1 MESTLHYKVSRR
13 KSGCR
18 TPPTRRPSFRGRCTE
33 VAAPISFTDA
43 PPQQLP
49 ARRHRVKVGFVT
61 LGCDKNTVDSERYLA
76 QLADRG
82 AEYTADLTEAEVI
95 VVNTCGFIDAAKK
108 ESLDAIIQAGDL
120 KRGGSCQ
127 AVVAVGCMV
136 QRHKDELVEALPEV
150 DLFLG
155 ASEMDRLL
163 PELLARGLI
172 DDEPVVHPGVR
183 LFTGEVPHIR
193 YLKVSE
199 GCDHGCA
206 FCAIPLMRGKHRSF
220 ALDEVIRDAQLLE
233 AQGAREVN
241 LVAQD
246 LAHYGRDRRDGFTL
260 PELLEALVKETD
272 IPWLRMLYLYSSGI
286 TPRLLEVMA
295 RESRILP
302 YLDMPMQHAS
312 DAVLARMR
320 RPERQRTIRDRVRQ
334 VRDVVPDLAI
344 RTTCIVGFPGE
355 TDDDFAQL
363 MAFLEEIQFERVGA
377 FTYSPQEGTHAAD
390 MVDDVPESVK
400 RDRLERLMDLQRQ
413 VTAERYERFIGRTA
427 RTMIDRVAD
436 GEAHGRTVWQADD
449 VDGIAY
455 VHGAESL
462 SPGTIVDA
470 VVEGVEDDVDFRAT
484 FLRVVDATARRAV
497 PRTRSLPV
505 VATTIGSFG
514 R

>member
-1 MESTLHYKVSRR
+1 MK
-13 KSGCR
+13 
-18 TPPTRRPSFRGRCTE
+18 
-33 VAAPISFTDA
+33 I
-43 PPQQLP
+43 
-49 ARRHRVKVGFVT
+49 GFIT

-82 AEYTADLTEAEVI
+82 AEYTDDLADAEVI
-95 VVNTCGFIDAAKK
+95 VINTCGFIDAAKK
-108 ESLDAIIQAGDL
+108 ESLDAIVEAGRMKDDG
-120 KRGGSCQ
+120 RCQ

-136 QRHKDELVEALPEV
+136 QRHKSELAEALPEV

-155 ASEMDRLL
+155 SSEMDRLL
-163 PELLARGLI
+163 PELEARGLI
-172 DDEPVVHPGVR
+172 DDQPVAHPGVR
-183 LFTGEVPHIR
+183 LFTGDVPHIR
-193 YLKVSE
+193 YLKISE

-220 ALDEVIRDAQLLE
+220 ALDEVIREAQLLE
-233 AQGAREVN
+233 VQGAREVN

-260 PELLEALVKETD
+260 PELLEQLVRSTS

-286 TPRLLEVMA
+286 TSRLLEVMA
-295 RESRILP
+295 REPRILP

-320 RPERQRTIRDRVRQ
+320 RPERQRTIRDRVRS
-334 VRDVVPDLAI
+334 VREVVPDLAI

-377 FTYSPQEGTHAAD
+377 FTYSPQEGTRAAE
-390 MVDDVPESVK
+390 MRDDVPESVK
-400 RDRLERLMDLQRQ
+400 RERLERGMELQRQ
-413 VTAERYERFIGRTA
+413 ITAERYERFLGCTV
-427 RTMIDRVAD
+427 RTMVDRIVD
-436 GEAHGRTVWQADD
+436 GEAQARTVWQADD

-455 VHGAESL
+455 LQGAESL
-462 SPGTIVDA
+462 APGTIVDA
-470 VVEGVEDDVDFRAT
+470 VIEGVEDDVDFRAT
-484 FLRVVDATARRAV
+484 VLRVADAPTVARALRSRA
-497 PRTRSLPV
+497 LPV
-505 VATTIGSFG
+505 ISTTIGSFG

>member
-1 MESTLHYKVSRR
+1 MKL
-13 KSGCR
+13 
-18 TPPTRRPSFRGRCTE
+18 
-33 VAAPISFTDA
+33 
-43 PPQQLP
+43 
-49 ARRHRVKVGFVT
+49 GFIT

-82 AEYTADLTEAEVI
+82 AEYTDDLAEAEVI
-95 VVNTCGFIDAAKK
+95 VINTCGFIVAAKK
-108 ESLDAIIQAGDL
+108 ESLDAIIQAGEHKL
-120 KRGGSCQ
+120 SGVCK

-136 QRHKDELVEALPEV
+136 QRHKGELAEALPEV

-155 ASEMDRLL
+155 SSEMDRLL
-163 PELLARGLI
+163 PELEARGLI
-172 DDEPVVHPGVR
+172 DNVPSIHPGVR
-183 LFTGEVPHIR
+183 LFTGDTPHIR

-260 PELLEALVKETD
+260 PELLEALLRETGL
-272 IPWLRMLYLYSSGI
+272 PWMRMLYLYSSGI

-295 RESRILP
+295 KEPRILP

-320 RPERQRTIRDRVRQ
+320 RPERQRTIRDRVQ
-334 VRDVVPDLAI
+334 TVRDVVPDLAI

-363 MAFLEEIQFERVGA
+363 MGFLEEIQFERVGA
-377 FTYSPQEGTHAAD
+377 FSYSPQEGTKAAE
-390 MVDDVPESVK
+390 MVDDVPEWVK
-400 RDRLERLMDLQRQ
+400 RQRLERLMELQRQ
-413 VTAERYERFIGRTA
+413 ITAERYERFIGRPA
-427 RTMIDRVAD
+427 RTMIDRIVD
-436 GEAHGRTVWQADD
+436 GAAQARTVWQADD

-455 VHGAESL
+455 VQGAAHL
-462 SPGTIVDA
+462 PPGTIVDA
-470 VVEGVEDDVDFRAT
+470 VIEGIEDDVDFNAT
-484 FLRVVDATARRAV
+484 LLRVVDSVGAPPTRV
-497 PRTRSLPV
+497 RSLPV
-505 VATTIGSFG
+505 MATSIGSFG